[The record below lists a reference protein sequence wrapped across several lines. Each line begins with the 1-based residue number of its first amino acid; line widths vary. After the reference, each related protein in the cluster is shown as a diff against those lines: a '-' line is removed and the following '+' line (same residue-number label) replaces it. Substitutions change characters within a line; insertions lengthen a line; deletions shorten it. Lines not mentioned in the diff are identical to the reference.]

1 MNDVDSRDCELKS
14 IHEKTQVSEVPDR
27 LRHQAVELQRDYER
41 LKSHGDDITQQLAQ
55 SLADR
60 QALCD
65 SLLTTKLWI
74 DGKEQELRAAKIL
87 PLTSVDAGKKLEDIE
102 VCFLCVY

>member
-14 IHEKTQVSEVPDR
+14 IHENTQVSEVPDR
-27 LRHQAVELQRDYER
+27 LRQQAVELQRDYEH

-87 PLTSVDAGKKLEDIE
+87 PLTSVDVGKKLEDIE